1 MLNCSNDREF
11 LGKLSAVRRA
21 FDALLTDG
29 SVRSWFV
36 SMGRQIIGDL
46 MAKAE
51 KDPSGELVTSVSQLL
66 QLLVLDKKHL
76 GRSKPIYL

>member
-21 FDALLTDG
+21 FDALLADN

-51 KDPSGELVTSVSQLL
+51 KDPSGNEPPKEIFRRDIADLL
-66 QLLVLDKKHL
+66 
-76 GRSKPIYL
+76 